1 MCSDACVK
9 PDRTDRSGLAPIED
23 LCPESWKSAEKPPGP
38 PHPRSIL
45 SSNQRRSVQP
55 AKSAFNSFSEESAI
69 IRLICP
75 IRVLLFRTNQRRSAQ
90 PAKSAFYSSIR
101 QFPNRSILPFPLNSL
116 NSSIF
121 LPASFFPAP
130 GTFSHLECRAPP
142 PPRSIGAV
150 HPEPP
155 DARLYIEGT
164 ALAPP
169 CEHRC

>member
-45 SSNQRRSVQP
+45 SSNQRRLVQP

-75 IRVLLFRTNQRRSAQ
+75 IRVLFFRQISGD
-90 PAKSAFYSSIR
+90 P
-101 QFPNRSILPFPLNSL
+101 PNPPNPRSILQFVNSPIDQFFHSPSIPSTLRFSCLLLSSPLQG
-116 NSSIF
+116 
-121 LPASFFPAP
+121 P
-130 GTFSHLECRAPP
+130 
-142 PPRSIGAV
+142 
-150 HPEPP
+150 
-155 DARLYIEGT
+155 
-164 ALAPP
+164 
-169 CEHRC
+169 